1 MTVNNATTGVLAAN
15 SVVRGGTTPET
26 ITGNTWVPRNV
37 VVPTYDFD
45 GNLTKDGLWTYT
57 WDAENR
63 LSSMAMD
70 GNAG

>member
-1 MTVNNATTGVLAAN
+1 
-15 SVVRGGTTPET
+15 
-26 ITGNTWVPRNV
+26 V